1 MKKIK
6 EEIATVQGELSR
18 TEDSWKK
25 ETVRH
30 KEVNRQ
36 FQSALVSV
44 AHWCGVNCVYKTY
57 QIFI

>member
-6 EEIATVQGELSR
+6 EEIAAVQGELGR

-25 ETVRH
+25 ETMRH

-36 FQSALVSV
+36 FQSALVS
-44 AHWCGVNCVYKTY
+44 NE
-57 QIFI
+57 